1 MGGGNGGM
9 GGNFTF
15 SAGFGFF
22 PMINMQFVWLDVYNA
37 FLQNRQQTMH
47 GGGATQARDPR
58 QRAQEVEQ
66 TRMSQL
72 LFILGTLVVLFL
84 LIWG

>member
-1 MGGGNGGM
+1 MS
-9 GGNFTF
+9 NFTF

-22 PMINMQFVWLDVYNA
+22 PMFNMQFVWLDA
-37 FLQNRQQTMH
+37 FNVFSRAPQHSM
-47 GGGATQARDPR
+47 GGGNPMQARDPR
-58 QRAQEVEQ
+58 GRAQEMEQ

-72 LFILGTLVVLFL
+72 LFLLGTLVVLVL